1 MAQYASY
8 TGYTGGGGGGGSGIT
23 SINSQTGPGLAISA
37 GTGISVASG
46 ANVITITNTAASGA
60 TPQLEYR
67 TLSSGESAAKQLT
80 LANVPANAAMVIL
93 DVIDGGPQQYS
104 VDYSVSV
111 DVVSWSGLGLDGILS
126 TGDVLRLLYFT

>member
-1 MAQYASY
+1 MAQFAQY

-23 SINSQTGPGLAISA
+23 SINSQVGPGVSIAA
-37 GTGISVASG
+37 GAGISVSAG
-46 ANVITITNTAASGA
+46 GNVITVTNTAASGA

-67 TLSSGESAAKQLT
+67 TLSSGEAAAKQLT
-80 LANVPANAAMVIL
+80 LANVPSNSAMVIM

-104 VDYSVSV
+104 VDYSVTV